1 MLWKIFGNVKTF
13 LDKCRIDNITAFAAQ
28 IVVNNTSEVIVV
40 IKDRIIL
47 HVLSFLWACS
57 VA

>member
-28 IVVNNTSEVIVV
+28 SAFFYYFVGNSIFGGV
-40 IKDRIIL
+40 
-47 HVLSFLWACS
+47 
-57 VA
+57 